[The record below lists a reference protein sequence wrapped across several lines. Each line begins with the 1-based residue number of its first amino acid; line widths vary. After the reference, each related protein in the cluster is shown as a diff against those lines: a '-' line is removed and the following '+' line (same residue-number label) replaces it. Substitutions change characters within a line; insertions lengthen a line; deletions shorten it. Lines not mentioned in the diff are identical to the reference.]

1 MSTEHLPVSL
11 TRTDG
16 DAEPVGGLSQWQLIV
31 RRLAK
36 HKLAVA
42 SAYVLMIIYVVA
54 VFAEFFAPYTSNKRN
69 IDYAYSPPQPLRF
82 SVSQGLHS
90 YAVHLDVDP
99 ITFRKSY
106 RLRPDEPIPIRFLV
120 KGEAYRLWGIV
131 PMERHFV
138 GVDTGAVV
146 ATTGNPATPTVP
158 EVHLL
163 GADRFGRDIFS
174 RIIYGARVSLSVGVV
189 GIAVTF
195 ILGLVIGGISGYVG
209 GACDTFIQRVIEIVG
224 AFPQLP
230 MWLAFAAVM
239 PQEWSSLR
247 VYFAITVVLSLLG
260 WTGLARVVRGK
271 ILALREEDYAM
282 AARLIG
288 ASHSRVLF
296 RHLLPGFASHIIV
309 TLTLTVPG
317 MILGE
322 TSLSFLGLGLR
333 PPIVSWGVMLQDCMN
348 VTNVAHYPWLLLP
361 AVFIVAT
368 VLCFNFLGDGLRD
381 AADPYGSR

>member
-1 MSTEHLPVSL
+1 MSTEPLPVKD
-11 TRTDG
+11 TRTNG
-16 DAEPVGGLSQWQLIV
+16 DAEPVGALSQWQLIV

-42 SAYVLMIIYVVA
+42 SAYVLMVIYAVA
-54 VFAEFFAPYTSNKRN
+54 IFAEFFAPYTSNRRN

-82 SVSQGLHS
+82 SMSQGLHS
-90 YAVHLDVDP
+90 YAVHLDIDP
-99 ITFRKSY
+99 VTFRKSY

-120 KGEAYRLWGIV
+120 KGEPYRLWGMI
-131 PMERHFV
+131 PLELHFM
-138 GVDTGAVV
+138 GVDSAGELA
-146 ATTGNPATPTVP
+146 ATANAGTSMLP

-163 GADRFGRDIFS
+163 GADRFGRDILS
-174 RIIYGARVSLSVGVV
+174 RVIYGARVSLSVGVI

-195 ILGLVIGGISGYVG
+195 VLGLVIGGISGYVG

-348 VTNVAHYPWLLLP
+348 ITNVAHYPWLLLP
-361 AVFIVAT
+361 AIFIIAT